1 MRLCASRPSYD
12 FSETLGSPQDAVKVR
27 LVSQM
32 VANPW
37 LDIPLADYE
46 GHMALP
52 EIAQAQMLAD
62 ELARAVRQHAPT
74 SVAII
79 GCSGGNGFERL
90 IGTTV
95 ERIVGIDINPTY
107 VAAAQARFGTRL
119 PELVL
124 HVADVQH
131 ELPNIMPTEM
141 IFAGL
146 IFEYVDLRAAM
157 HNLRRLCVRGGT
169 LVAVLQAPGAEANV
183 VSPSPYRSLQRL
195 GPAMR
200 LRDARD
206 MEGAAAEAGFA
217 PATTRSLTLSSGK
230 SFTVLSFHS
239 SCRSATG

>member
-1 MRLCASRPSYD
+1 MI
-12 FSETLGSPQDAVKVR
+12 
-27 LVSQM
+27 VS
-32 VANPW
+32 PW

-62 ELARAVRQHAPT
+62 EFTIAVRWHAPS

-107 VAAAQARFGTRL
+107 VAAAQARFGTQL
-119 PELVL
+119 PKLAL
-124 HVADVQH
+124 YVADIQDA
-131 ELPNIMPTEM
+131 LPSIMPVKL

-146 IFEYVDLRAAM
+146 IFEYVDLHLAM
-157 HNLRRLCVRGGT
+157 QNLRGLCAPGGT
-169 LVAVLQAPGAEANV
+169 LVAVLQASSAEVKA

-195 GPAMR
+195 APAMR
-200 LRDARD
+200 LRDAQ
-206 MEGAAAEAGFA
+206 EVQGAAIKAGFA
-217 PATTRSLTLSSGK
+217 PTTRRSLTLPSGK
-230 SFTVLSFHS
+230 SFTVMSFN
-239 SCRSATG
+239 